1 MMEAVPDR
9 RPEMSDRHGTV
20 DKENF
25 GGATREE
32 DEGVGCKGAVEIV
45 SRNSQKGAFQ
55 NEWHGPS
62 SGTDECG

>member
-9 RPEMSDRHGTV
+9 RPEMSDRHGAV

-25 GGATREE
+25 GATREE

-55 NEWHGPS
+55 DELPVAL
-62 SGTDECG
+62 SGTDLRS